1 MKVAGGK
8 DETCLQREPHPTS
21 SSQLIVSVTS
31 KIVRGSTKY
40 HFEFIHR
47 SKFFLS
53 NIIYIK
59 YINLRSIYM
68 FKSLFNLYTIYFKK
82 YHIFKSNKIIY
93 IKYNFVSNHILIKYI
108 FL

>member
-40 HFEFIHR
+40 HFEFIQQ
-47 SKFFLS
+47 LS
-53 NIIYIK
+53 LLAKIISATMASLTTAENK
-59 YINLRSIYM
+59 LLENLR
-68 FKSLFNLYTIYFKK
+68 
-82 YHIFKSNKIIY
+82 
-93 IKYNFVSNHILIKYI
+93 
-108 FL
+108 